1 VKHLV
6 SRIQKAKS
14 IILSTHRQCDGDGL
28 GAQLALYHALI
39 KIDKDVRVLNVDP
52 TPKKYAFMKGYQDV
66 QYFERVYDPI
76 EKSDLVLIFDTNDSR
91 LIGDLFLE
99 FKKKSKDVIFVD
111 HHPILEQ
118 GPAPSVG
125 SYIDTEAASTGEIV
139 YNIIK
144 DLGIGIDSN
153 IAQNL
158 YTSIVFDTQLFRFIR
173 SSPNSH
179 LISAEL
185 LRYKINPEEI
195 HRHLFG
201 NQTISKI
208 SFLAKALLQI
218 EYYSDR
224 KIAFLKVRDK
234 DLIDHGLDTDET
246 RDIIDMI
253 MNIESIEAAVVF
265 REDGFND
272 FKISF
277 RSKGKYRVL
286 TVAEDLGGGGHPFSA
301 GAYKKGEF
309 DKLKSQTLNLMM
321 THFKLVS

>member
-1 VKHLV
+1 MKQLIQ
-6 SRIQKAKS
+6 RIQKAKN

-28 GAQLALYHALI
+28 GAQLALYHALV
-39 KIDKDVRVLNVDP
+39 KIGKEVRILNVDP
-52 TPKKYAFMKGYQDV
+52 TPKKYAFLKGFQEI
-66 QYFERVYDPI
+66 QYFERAYDPI
-76 EKSDLVLIFDTNDSR
+76 AKTDLVLVFDTNDAR
-91 LIGDLFLE
+91 LLGELFHE
-99 FKKKSKDVIFVD
+99 FKKHSREVIFVD
-111 HHPILEQ
+111 HHPVLEQ
-118 GPAPSVG
+118 GPTPTLG
-125 SYIDTEAASTGEIV
+125 SYIDTNAASTGEIA

-144 DLGIGIDSN
+144 DLGIELDSN

-185 LRYKINPEEI
+185 LQHKINAEEI
-195 HRHLFG
+195 HRSLFG

-224 KIAFLKVRDK
+224 KIAVLKVRDK
-234 DLIDHGLDTDET
+234 DLIDHGLNTDET
-246 RDIIDMI
+246 NDIIDMI
-253 MNIESIEAAVVF
+253 MNIESIEVAVVF
-265 REDGFND
+265 REDGVD
-272 FKISF
+272 DYKISF

-286 TVAEDLGGGGHPFSA
+286 QIAEDLGGGGHPFSA
-301 GAYKKGEF
+301 GAYKKGNF
-309 DKLKSQTLNLMM
+309 DQLKSKTLSLML